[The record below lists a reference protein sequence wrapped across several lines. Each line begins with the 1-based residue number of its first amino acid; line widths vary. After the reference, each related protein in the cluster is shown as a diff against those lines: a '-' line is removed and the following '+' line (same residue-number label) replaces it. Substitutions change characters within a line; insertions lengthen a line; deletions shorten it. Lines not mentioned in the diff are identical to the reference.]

1 MSPRSTR
8 QIMLAGALGA
18 FALMLGLLA
27 IGGAAGPIAS
37 FDEIMLVRFRAVA
50 LAWATAG
57 LASAAF
63 VASGLGLGW
72 LATRWLRGH
81 RLAIAAGL
89 GVGLLATISQLI
101 GTLGLL
107 HPAIAL
113 ATLVPGW
120 VGCVLMAQSLLRHEP
135 RGGRWWAWS
144 WAPALVVVAIASA
157 SPPGW
162 LWDTEFG
169 GYDAL
174 SYHLQLPQEWLSL
187 GRIVPLEHNVY
198 SALPSAIEAMFTH
211 LAAASGAS
219 TTDGELFG
227 GLLASNGW
235 RSLACQML
243 HAWLLVL
250 AALVTRELARTLA
263 SASHARE
270 QIGWL
275 AGGMVLATPWA
286 VVVGT
291 LAYNEAG
298 VMLLV
303 ASALLAA
310 HAGITG
316 TTGTGGTGGAR
327 ADDDHVQRGTS
338 STIVRDAMRGALVGG
353 LVGLACGF
361 KPTAI
366 LLAAPTV
373 GLVLLWHTAP
383 RRWWLVVLAGSI
395 AGVAAML
402 PWLVRNWIELGNP
415 VFPQATGLFGSA
427 HWTPEQVARY
437 QGAHLSG
444 GLGELPAA
452 LGTERGM
459 LHPQW
464 LALWPAVAVAGVVA
478 LVKSQRDALAYGLGI
493 AIQLV
498 AWLLLTHVQAR
509 FLVPMLPIAAG
520 VLAIAAGASRRGPLV
535 LAGLLAIQ
543 TIGLLWI
550 FSQQRSGRPSTVLA
564 LGPHALTG
572 KAVMDWQPILPTQQ
586 AEREQ
591 LLGLTPTRF
600 INAFVPRG
608 ESVYLLGSATPFA
621 VRTPLVYHTT
631 WDASPLGGLI
641 REHPGDPAR
650 WTAGLAASGI
660 GWVWIDEGEL
670 ARLALRSRWYDPAV
684 TPEAV
689 SAWRASLG
697 EPRAAWPHLNSVVY
711 RLPGE

>member
-1 MSPRSTR
+1 MPRSHR

-18 FALMLGLLA
+18 FLLLLGLLA
-27 IGGAAGPIAS
+27 IGGPAGPIAS
-37 FDEIMLVRFRAVA
+37 FDEVMLVRFRAGA

-57 LASAAF
+57 LASACFLAT
-63 VASGLGLGW
+63 GIGLGW
-72 LATRWLRGH
+72 LATRGLRVH
-81 RLAIAAGL
+81 RLPIAAGL

-101 GTLGLL
+101 GSLGLL

-113 ATLVPGW
+113 GVLAPGW
-120 VGCVLMAQSLLRHEP
+120 VGFALMARSLLRSE
-135 RGGRWWAWS
+135 RRTGRWWAWS
-144 WAPALVVVAIASA
+144 WAPALIVVAVASA

-211 LAAASGAS
+211 LAAATAAPVEGAM
-219 TTDGELFG
+219 FG
-227 GLLASNGW
+227 GLLAGSGW
-235 RSLACQML
+235 RSLACQMM
-243 HAWLLVL
+243 HAWMLVL

-263 SASHARE
+263 AHSPARE
-270 QIGWL
+270 AIGWL
-275 AGGMVLATPWA
+275 AGGVVLATPWA

-291 LAYNEAG
+291 LAYNEVG

-310 HAGITG
+310 HAGAVDTAG
-316 TTGTGGTGGAR
+316 TAGAR

-338 STIVRDAMRGALVGG
+338 STIVRGAMRGALVGG

-373 GLVLLWHTAP
+373 GLVLLWHTPP

-402 PWLVRNWIELGNP
+402 PWLVRNWVELGNP
-415 VFPQATGLFGSA
+415 VFPQATGLFGIA

-444 GLGELPAA
+444 GLSELPAA
-452 LGTERGM
+452 LGIERGV

-464 LALWPAVAVAGVVA
+464 LALWPTAAIACVVA
-478 LVKSQRDALAYGLGI
+478 LVRSRRAALPYVLGI
-493 AIQLV
+493 AAQLI
-498 AWLLLTHVQAR
+498 AWLMLTHVQSR

-520 VLAIAAGASRRGPLV
+520 VLALAAGSLRPGVGKMLV
-535 LAGLLAIQ
+535 AGLLSVQ
-543 TIGLLWI
+543 TLGLIAI
-550 FSQQRSGRPSTVLA
+550 FSQQRSGRPSTTLG

-572 KAVMDWQPILPTQQ
+572 ATLIDWQPVLPTER
-586 AEREQ
+586 AEREE
-591 LLGLTPTRF
+591 LLRLTPTRF
-600 INAFVPRG
+600 INAFVPAG
-608 ESVYLLGSATPFA
+608 EVVYMLGSATPFA
-621 VRTPLVYHTT
+621 VRSPVVYHTT
-631 WDASPLGGLI
+631 WDTSPLGELI
-641 REHPGDPAR
+641 RRHPDDPAR
-650 WTAGLAASGI
+650 WSAELASRGI

-689 SAWRASLG
+689 SAWRESMG
-697 EPRAAWPHLNSVVY
+697 EPAASWPRLNSVLY
-711 RLPGE
+711 RLPGG